1 MALIPRRNPLT
12 SLLNFAAD
20 RDREANSI
28 GSVITKLAGPALGQ
42 LGVQTEEQPQ
52 PAVMRGPAPQAQQL
66 GPMTGPAVAPTPVMS
81 DAELKANVFPGESG
95 GDYNALYGYANRP
108 GQPFEGVNL
117 TDMTVNEVIDFT
129 DPSGPYGQW
138 VRSTPSFQKTDA
150 YKRGL
155 TATPTGAFQVVGT
168 TLKDAVKGLGLTGDE
183 PYNEATQDAIGRWI
197 FENQGPKAWEAWGK
211 SGGTVSAGG
220 GDARLGGGTGADT
233 MGGNSV
239 EGILAQLYPQMSP
252 EDEKRQRRKDLFAA
266 ASQGFSALSQG
277 RPIDFSN
284 IRQAQEQR
292 RTQAVQDMRERERA
306 RAAASLV
313 LDQGGS
319 PAMATAL
326 VTGAASMGDFLTDR
340 QLRKAQETADKQKLL
355 DIQRT
360 ELLVPVLK
368 SAGFSDARIAEMVE
382 YGKGGGDLTELMTFE
397 QTSAAAEKAREAEVV
412 QDELAQE
419 YLASDDPQLRTLG
432 RLIQSGLPL
441 KDAIDSATKLVPAAG
456 GTKEFADLAEAQAI
470 VDSGA
475 INPNT
480 GKPFANVGEVR
491 AADLFRPTAATAAQP
506 MVRINPD
513 NTVTIIPAAP
523 AAPVAAA
530 TAPAAPAA
538 GGAPAVGAPLG
549 VSGAFSQQLGNV
561 ETGIPAAPAA
571 PAFVPSGGVYA
582 QGGGITATAPLAA
595 GPAFSGQALPL
606 DVAQSATDLEKTG
619 AQTTDIR
626 AQTQVR
632 LQELSQ
638 AIAEAPDQL
647 TKLGLENEELQ
658 LRIAEAQART
668 DVAPEVQKATLA
680 NLQADLAKKQTELA
694 TLEADAAK
702 QQTAEY
708 ANASRSFAVFENAAK
723 SALTKVDNAWTT
735 GTYGKIA
742 MSFLPDNFATAR
754 SSFLEDLRQMG
765 SQAMLDAL
773 AEAKAAGVTL
783 TPVSNLDSSALG
795 ASQSKLSNPE
805 RLEGEDIRKEVV
817 FQLNFAKDAIVG
829 PKDLNRVDEF
839 GKTYKTTQDTLGLTE
854 DTFARHWR
862 EIPPAVAEAWRN
874 GELDALP
881 TDDPLYAEAADVLN
895 QQINNWQTYQGDLDR
910 ATVGVLPTPPEGIAP
925 EEWPDVWLELSV
937 GERAAYRKQA
947 KKGNQ

>member
-1 MALIPRRNPLT
+1 MAMVPMRRNPLT
-12 SLLNFAAD
+12 SMLNFAAD
-20 RDREANSI
+20 RDREASSL
-28 GSVITKLAGPALGQ
+28 GDVISQIVKPVLSGM
-42 LGVQTEEQPQ
+42 GVKTDEMTPQ
-52 PAVMRGPAPQAQQL
+52 PAVMRGPVPTAQPL
-66 GPMTGPAVAPTPVMS
+66 GPMTGPAPAPTPVMS
-81 DAELKANVFPGESG
+81 KEELKANVFPGESG
-95 GDYNALYGYANRP
+95 GDYNALFGYSNRP
-108 GQPFEGVNL
+108 GGKFEGVKL
-117 TDMTVNEVIDFT
+117 TDMTVNEVAEFT
-129 DPSGPYGQW
+129 DPKGPYGQW
-138 VRSTPSFQKTDA
+138 VKDQIG
-150 YKRGL
+150 YV
-155 TATPTGAFQVVGT
+155 ATPTGAFQTVGT
-168 TLKDAVKGLGLTGDE
+168 TLKDAMRGLGLTGDE
-183 PYNEATQDAIGRWI
+183 PYDQNTQDAIGMWI
-197 FENQGPKAWEAWGK
+197 YENQGPEAWEGWNK
-211 SGGTVSAGG
+211 GTMTAGG
-220 GDARLGGGTGADT
+220 GDTRLDGGAGADT
-233 MGGNSV
+233 LGTGFNV
-239 EGILAQLYPQMSP
+239 EDILAQLYPQMSP
-252 EDEKRQRRKDLFAA
+252 EDEKKQNRKDFFAA
-266 ASQGFSALSQG
+266 ASQGLSALSQG
-277 RPIDFSN
+277 RPQDFSN
-284 IRQAQEQR
+284 IRQAKEQR
-292 RTQAVQDMRERERA
+292 RTQAVTDMRERERA
-306 RAAASLV
+306 RAAGNLV
-313 LDQGGS
+313 FSQTGDRDLTS
-319 PAMATAL
+319 AV
-326 VTGAASMGDFLTDR
+326 VTGAISYNDVVSERERKRVEAEADRVRLQQEQANDRLTGIVESMWPTLGLPDSVKEEVLAGIAAGDDPNTIFTLNE
-340 QLRKAQETADKQKLL
+340 QAKVAEAARKVEEQEA
-355 DIQRT
+355 
-360 ELLVPVLK
+360 E
-368 SAGFSDARIAEMVE
+368 DAETR
-382 YGKGGGDLTELMTFE
+382 
-397 QTSAAAEKAREAEVV
+397 AAAIDAFATQGGPVEQYAAR
-412 QDELAQE
+412 L
-419 YLASDDPQLRTLG
+419 LTFDPKLT
-432 RLIQSGLPL
+432 
-441 KDAIDSATKLVPAAG
+441 IDQALERSTKLMRPEADGQAGTAIGYADALVAAG
-456 GTKEFADLAEAQAI
+456 TINQA
-470 VDSGA
+470 
-475 INPNT
+475 T
-480 GKPFANVGEVR
+480 GKPYTR
-491 AADLFRPTAATAAQP
+491 AEALAATILPPQGGGGGPSP
-506 MVRINPD
+506 MITVNPD
-513 NTVTIIPAAP
+513 GSTTITLPSAAP
-523 AAPVAAA
+523 AGT
-530 TAPAAPAA
+530 TAPAGAV
-538 GGAPAVGAPLG
+538 APAVGAPVAGGAPTG
-549 VSGAFSQQLGNV
+549 VAGAFNQQFGGM
-561 ETGIPAAPAA
+561 ETGIPAGAPA
-571 PAFVPSGGVYA
+571 PAVAA
-582 QGGGITATAPLAA
+582 QAI
-595 GPAFSGQALPL
+595 PL
-606 DVAQSATDLEKTG
+606 DVAQGVADLEKTV
-619 AQTTDIR
+619 AQTTDIG

-947 KKGNQ
+947 KKGN